1 MMKHLISIW
10 RIEGYKGNSDCD
22 GPEDYNISMEMPWD
36 NRFDAKD
43 IEEIMA
49 SRWSKNYRCVTV
61 KATFL
66 RSVLEP

>member
-1 MMKHLISIW
+1 MKHLISIW

-22 GPEDYNISMEMPWD
+22 GPEDYNIDMEMPWD
-36 NRFDAKD
+36 SHFKAKD
-43 IEEIMA
+43 IENIMA
-49 SRWSKNYRCVTV
+49 TYWGKKFRCVTV